1 MALGYTALTHLLDL
15 ALIIGLGIL
24 FPLVHLANGWLF
36 AFAEL
41 SPHVALIY
49 LPAFLR
55 LMNVLVLGRL
65 KGTLATVLGVVL
77 LLGTFPEHDGVE
89 WVNIACSA
97 AGPLL
102 ALMVFERWRQRPVV
116 LTSLRDLTTVT
127 LIYCLANAL
136 LHHLSWA
143 LMLPEPVGS
152 LGDVASM
159 VVGDLVGALLGAYLL
174 KWVASRMRWP
184 GQRLPPP

>member
-1 MALGYTALTHLLDL
+1 MFDL
-15 ALIIGLGIL
+15 ALIIGLGLL

-65 KGTLATVLGVVL
+65 KGTVATVLGGLL

-102 ALMVFERWRQRPVV
+102 ALVVFERWRGRPVV
-116 LTSLRDLTTVT
+116 LTSLADLACVT
-127 LIYCLANAL
+127 LIYCVANAF
-136 LHHLSWA
+136 LHHLTWA
-143 LMLPEPVGS
+143 LMLPEPVS
-152 LGDVASM
+152 SPKEIASM

-174 KWVASRMRWP
+174 KWVASRISLP